1 MHEKNSFLIGELNS
15 SVYKEGKEIS
25 IEVSLI
31 LQEVHQLK
39 GMKKL
44 FGFYLIRKEQTSSY
58 PLKVNVSLWNL

>member
-1 MHEKNSFLIGELNS
+1 MGELNS
-15 SVYKEGKEIS
+15 SVYKEGNEIS
-25 IEVSLI
+25 NEVSLI

-58 PLKVNVSLWNL
+58 QILAKFVTC